1 MNFAFC
7 IFKYFPFGGLERDFT
22 RIIQACQQNG
32 HDIDVY
38 TMKWEGEKPEN
49 LRITLIPSKG
59 LTNHSR
65 CNHFVK
71 RFFSIIKT
79 KNYNAIVGFNR
90 MPKLDIYYA
99 GDICYK
105 DNVHNQHNFLYKLT
119 KRYRVYSK
127 FENAVFS
134 RKSKTHIM
142 YIAENV
148 KGTYV
153 KYYDT
158 QKERFHFLTPG
169 IDKKRIAIKN
179 PKSAR
184 EKIRKL
190 YKITEQQKII
200 LFIGSNYK
208 FKGLDRSI
216 LALAS
221 LPENL
226 RKNSFLW
233 VIGRGNDEHYIP
245 LLKKHSIQNNVNFI
259 GTTNE
264 VPEFM
269 AAADILIH
277 PAYREAAG
285 LVLIEAIIAN
295 LPVLTTDTCGF
306 AYHVQNSKAGKVIDS
321 PFQQRALNKSLYE
334 MFDDKNYDE
343 FRENAKK
350 YASQKDLYD
359 RTCAAKIIEQVAK
372 TKLV

>member
-1 MNFAFC
+1 MC
-7 IFKYFPFGGLERDFT
+7 KRK
-22 RIIQACQQNG
+22 C
-32 HDIDVY
+32 HDRFVGRLVFSS
-38 TMKWEGEKPEN
+38 K
-49 LRITLIPSKG
+49 ITLQ
-59 LTNHSR
+59 
-65 CNHFVK
+65 
-71 RFFSIIKT
+71 
-79 KNYNAIVGFNR
+79 
-90 MPKLDIYYA
+90 
-99 GDICYK
+99 
-105 DNVHNQHNFLYKLT
+105 NQ
-119 KRYRVYSK
+119 
-127 FENAVFS
+127 
-134 RKSKTHIM
+134 
-142 YIAENV
+142 
-148 KGTYV
+148 
-153 KYYDT
+153 
-158 QKERFHFLTPG
+158 
-169 IDKKRIAIKN
+169 IAIKN
-179 PKSAR
+179 LKSAR

>member
-190 YKITEQQKII
+190 YKITGT
-200 LFIGSNYK
+200 FYASNGSTKLEYTAK
-208 FKGLDRSI
+208 
-216 LALAS
+216 
-221 LPENL
+221 
-226 RKNSFLW
+226 W
-233 VIGRGNDEHYIP
+233 ND
-245 LLKKHSIQNNVNFI
+245 
-259 GTTNE
+259 G
-264 VPEFM
+264 
-269 AAADILIH
+269 
-277 PAYREAAG
+277 
-285 LVLIEAIIAN
+285 
-295 LPVLTTDTCGF
+295 TTDTTLTSGTTLTNQTGANETSINCSGGS
-306 AYHVQNSKAGKVIDS
+306 NSTLTVTFETADMQAVPAG
-321 PFQQRALNKSLYE
+321 
-334 MFDDKNYDE
+334 NYTDTVTLE
-343 FRENAKK
+343 
-350 YASQKDLYD
+350 
-359 RTCAAKIIEQVAK
+359 VAPI
-372 TKLV
+372 

>member
-1 MNFAFC
+1 MNILIKKSFSSTDIPQSININWLVILQHDTCEQKTQSSCNQIQIVFFKKNIYHFPVNFAFC

-221 LPENL
+221 LPEN
-226 RKNSFLW
+226 FL
-233 VIGRGNDEHYIP
+233 
-245 LLKKHSIQNNVNFI
+245 
-259 GTTNE
+259 
-264 VPEFM
+264 
-269 AAADILIH
+269 
-277 PAYREAAG
+277 
-285 LVLIEAIIAN
+285 
-295 LPVLTTDTCGF
+295 
-306 AYHVQNSKAGKVIDS
+306 
-321 PFQQRALNKSLYE
+321 
-334 MFDDKNYDE
+334 
-343 FRENAKK
+343 
-350 YASQKDLYD
+350 
-359 RTCAAKIIEQVAK
+359 
-372 TKLV
+372 